1 MSAAETSPE
10 EDLAHD
16 TTEDSPPVR
25 DRGTRRLSQLLIAV
39 ALAAVLAAGAVTAVL
54 LWPASSTASATPAQ
68 DSVDA
73 GFARDMAI
81 HHQQAVELSF
91 IVRDRTSDEDIRRL
105 AYDVINTQANQR
117 GMLLGWLEAWDLPK
131 SSQQPPMSWVNH
143 GTGSMAGMKGMQG
156 MDYKPHDGSLMP
168 GMATNT
174 QMNQLRKASG
184 KQAEIVYLRL
194 LTAHHRGGI
203 AMSEAA
209 AEMAKTE
216 QVRQLAQ
223 SIVDSQEAEMTL
235 MADMLKERGAT
246 A

>member
-1 MSAAETSPE
+1 MSTS
-10 EDLAHD
+10 DLD
-16 TTEDSPPVR
+16 TDEVQVDEACLEGRRS
-25 DRGTRRLSQLLIAV
+25 TRRLSRLLIGGS
-39 ALAAVLAAGAVTAVL
+39 LATVLAVVAVVAVL
-54 LWPASSTASATPAQ
+54 LRPAGNSTEAVPTQ

-91 IVRDRTSDEDIRRL
+91 IVRDRTGDEDVRRL

-117 GMLLGWLEAWDLPK
+117 GMLLGWLDVWGLPK
-131 SSQQPPMSWVNH
+131 SSQEPPMSWMGH
-143 GTGSMAGMKGMQG
+143 DMSGMKGMAGMNG
-156 MDYKPHDGSLMP
+156 MDYMPHDGSLMP

-174 QMNQLRKASG
+174 QMDQLRNATG
-184 KQAEIVYLRL
+184 KTAEILYLRL
-194 LTAHHRGGI
+194 LTAHHMGGI

-216 QVRQLAQ
+216 QVRRLAQ
-223 SIVDSQEAEMTL
+223 GMVDSQRAEIKV
-235 MADMLKERGAT
+235 MADMLKQRGAT